1 MKGENKM
8 SMYSPMSRMAQAVAS
23 GFIINNNQGDQRL
36 LTRSQN
42 FRASQEERFL
52 LAAQQGKTNEV
63 YLLLRDTG
71 LNRNVQNEEGCT
83 ALHLAIVNRHTELVD
98 FLITHGV
105 DVNLQDEGGFTALHL
120 AIIHGPIELVNFLI
134 LYRADVNL
142 SNRFGITPLHLATQL
157 NRLGCIDLLIR
168 KGADLNPKSIHG
180 ATPLDHLTLQQ
191 TYSNIPEDTKNLK
204 ETISKFLISKGAERY
219 KDFKQH
225 KVNLAL

>member
-98 FLITHGV
+98 FLI
-105 DVNLQDEGGFTALHL
+105 
-120 AIIHGPIELVNFLI
+120 